1 MAANIQEKKAP
12 VEEKKITH
20 VTVRDEYG
28 NPYRLEFNSA
38 TVKAMESKGFKVD
51 LDFPNTMIEE
61 LWAGAFQMHHP
72 KITKDRVK
80 AIWKI
85 QKGKQELLGILAG
98 LYARPL
104 EELLSEPKE
113 SENDDPTWETD

>member
-1 MAANIQEKKAP
+1 MAANTLEKKAP

-20 VTVRDEYG
+20 VIVKDEYG

-38 TVKAMESKGFKVD
+38 TVKAMERKGFKVD
-51 LDFPNTMIEE
+51 LDYPNTMIED
-61 LWAGAFQMHHP
+61 LWVGAFQMHHP
-72 KITKDRVK
+72 KTTRERIK
-80 AIWKI
+80 AIWEH

-104 EELLSEPKE
+104 EELLSEPKGN
-113 SENDDPTWETD
+113 ENDDPTWETD